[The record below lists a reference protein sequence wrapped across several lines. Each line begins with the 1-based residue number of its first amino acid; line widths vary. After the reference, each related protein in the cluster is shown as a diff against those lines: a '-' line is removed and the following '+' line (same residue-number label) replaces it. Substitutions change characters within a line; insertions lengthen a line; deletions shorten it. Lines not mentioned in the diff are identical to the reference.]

1 MLESLYNGS
10 DIAKGLLVT
19 VIGMTGVFTV
29 LVIFYLLIK
38 VICKGVSDIRPE
50 AAMKSNLL

>member
-38 VICKGVSDIRPE
+38 VFAKVFPN
-50 AAMKSNLL
+50 KSGSGNEK